1 MNAFVD
7 MKKSEY
13 ALVAYSNV
21 AAKSK
26 ERKALEKEVK
36 KWLKHPGN
44 KIQPVQPKQFKS
56 MVHGNPRA
64 YKRMGCRCEICVT
77 WAISSGFVKTKPKSE
92 TKRGPDERQMRIQA
106 QKEGLSRF
114 AKVFEEDWQLLAF
127 EIGYAVTAFQLERV
141 YLGKSE
147 IDQYFTWKY
156 VKKIADQ
163 LVAEKL
169 NAKGVCENE
178 I

>member
-7 MKKSEY
+7 MKKTEY
-13 ALVAYSNV
+13 SLVAYSNV

-26 ERKALEKEVK
+26 EREELERAVT
-36 KWLKHPGN
+36 KWLKTPSN
-44 KIQPVQPKQFKS
+44 KIKPVKPKQSES
-56 MVHGNPRA
+56 MAHGNPRA

-92 TKRGPDERQMRIQA
+92 IKRSPDERQLRIQA
-106 QKEGLSRF
+106 QKEGLDRF
-114 AKVFEEDWQLLAF
+114 ARVFKEDWQLLAF

-141 YLGKSE
+141 YQGKSE

-169 NAKGVCENE
+169 KVNGGM
-178 I
+178 

>member
-26 ERKALEKEVK
+26 ERKALEKAVK
-36 KWLKHPGN
+36 KWLKKPGN
-44 KIQPVQPKQFKS
+44 KIQKITPDEVEITS
-56 MVHGNPRA
+56 VTHGIPST
-64 YKRMGCRCEICVT
+64 YKRMGCRCTVCVE
-77 WAISSGFVKTKPKSE
+77 WAISTGFVKTKPKLE
-92 TKRGPDERQMRIQA
+92 VKRGPDERQLRIQA
-106 QKEGLSRF
+106 QKQGLDRF
-114 AKVFEEDWQLLAF
+114 AKVFKEDWQLLAF
-127 EIGYAVTAFQLERV
+127 EIGYAVTAYQLERV
-141 YLGKSE
+141 YQGKSE
-147 IDQYFTWKY
+147 IDQFFTWKY

-169 NAKGVCENE
+169 KANGGV
-178 I
+178 

>member
-26 ERKALEKEVK
+26 ERKALEKAVK

-44 KIQPVQPKQFKS
+44 KIQPVQSKQSES
-56 MVHGNPRA
+56 MAHGNQRA
-64 YKRMGCRCEICVT
+64 YKRMGCRCEVCVT

-92 TKRGPDERQMRIQA
+92 IKHGPDERQLRIQA
-106 QKEGLSRF
+106 QKQGLDRF
-114 AKVFEEDWQLLAF
+114 AQVFEKDWQLLAF
-127 EIGYAVTAFQLERV
+127 EIGYAITAFQLERV
-141 YLGKSE
+141 YQGKSE

-156 VKKIADQ
+156 VKKVADQ

-169 NAKGVCENE
+169 KIQGTKQ
-178 I
+178 

>member
-1 MNAFVD
+1 MNTFVD

-26 ERKALEKEVK
+26 ERRALEKAVK
-36 KWLKHPGN
+36 KWLKQPGN
-44 KIQPVQPKQFKS
+44 EIQKVTPEEITKTLP
-56 MVHGNPRA
+56 HGTVRT
-64 YKRMGCRCEICVT
+64 YKRMGCRCEICVN

-92 TKRGPDERQMRIQA
+92 IKRVPDERQLRIQT
-106 QKEGLSRF
+106 QKEGLGRF
-114 AKVFEEDWQLLAF
+114 ALVFEEDWQLLAF

-141 YLGKSE
+141 YQGKSE

-156 VKKIADQ
+156 VKKIADC

-169 NAKGVCENE
+169 KIQGAKQ
-178 I
+178 

>member
-1 MNAFVD
+1 MNMFVD
-7 MKKSEY
+7 MNKSEY
-13 ALVAYSNV
+13 DLVAYSNV

-26 ERKALEKEVK
+26 ERSALEKAVK

-44 KIQPVQPKQFKS
+44 KIQPVQPKQFES
-56 MVHGNPRA
+56 LVHGNQRA
-64 YKRMGCRCEICVT
+64 YKRMGCRCQICVD

-92 TKRGPDERQMRIQA
+92 IKHGPDERQLRIQA
-106 QKEGLSRF
+106 QKEGLGRF
-114 AKVFEEDWQLLAF
+114 AQVFEEDWPLLAF

-141 YLGKSE
+141 YQGKSE

-156 VKKIADQ
+156 VKKVADQ

-169 NAKGVCENE
+169 KANGGV
-178 I
+178 

>member
-7 MKKSEY
+7 MKKTEY
-13 ALVAYSNV
+13 ELVAYSNV
-21 AAKSK
+21 SAKSK
-26 ERKALEKEVK
+26 EREELEKAVT
-36 KWLKHPGN
+36 KWLKIPSN
-44 KIQPVQPKQFKS
+44 KIKPVKPKQFES
-56 MVHGNPRA
+56 MPHGNPKA

-92 TKRGPDERQMRIQA
+92 IKRGPDERQMRIQA
-106 QKEGLSRF
+106 QKEGLGKF

-141 YLGKSE
+141 FQGKSE

-169 NAKGVCENE
+169 KVKS
-178 I
+178 

>member
-13 ALVAYSNV
+13 SLVAYSNV
-21 AAKSK
+21 AAKSE
-26 ERKALEKEVK
+26 ERNALEKAVK
-36 KWLKHPGN
+36 KWLKQPGN
-44 KIQPVQPKQFKS
+44 KIQPVQSKQFES
-56 MVHGNPRA
+56 MAHGNQRA
-64 YKRMGCRCEICVT
+64 YKRMGCRCEICVN

-92 TKRGPDERQMRIQA
+92 IKRGPDERQMRIQA
-106 QKEGLSRF
+106 QKEGLGGF
-114 AKVFEEDWQLLAF
+114 AQVFEEDWELLAF
-127 EIGYAVTAFQLERV
+127 ETGYAVTAFQLERV

-156 VKKIADQ
+156 VKKVADQ

-169 NAKGVCENE
+169 KVNGGV
-178 I
+178 